1 MFGDGT
7 GPAGQGPLTGRGA
20 GYCAGYDRPGF
31 MNPYP
36 YGGRGYFG
44 GGRPRTRASSVR
56 GMGRGWRNWYQA
68 TGLPGWQ
75 RAGMGLPAWGG
86 RVYNPWYP
94 ETPYQPTPYQ
104 PTKDQEKEMLA
115 QEKEMLSQELEG
127 LKEGIKAIEKRL
139 GELEGSRKRSKNK

>member
-1 MFGDGT
+1 MPRGDMT
-7 GPAGQGPLTGRGA
+7 GPTGQGPMTGRGA
-20 GYCAGYDRPGF
+20 GYCAGFPYPGY
-31 MNPYP
+31 MDP

-44 GGRPRTRASSVR
+44 GGR
-56 GMGRGWRNWYQA
+56 GRGWRNWYQA